1 LAKLLLG
8 DKRKDYSPRGLK
20 LLWSLEAAFMGLLLR
35 FGRLLTPDAASAAGA
50 WLGRRFGPGTDK
62 TRLIQRNLRLAFPDK
77 TDAELDSL
85 LTDIWGNLGRILA
98 EYPHLGTICG
108 SEAERRLEYVVA
120 DDIQVFE
127 NPHKPAVFVSAHL
140 ANWELAAGAIAH
152 RGVPLN
158 VVYTR
163 LQNPGLDRM
172 LYRAR
177 LALGCGL
184 VERDGAARQLM
195 RSLKQGTSVGLIVD
209 QRVDGGA
216 PVPFFGHEMLTSI
229 TPAQLA
235 LRFDCE
241 LIPVQIQRIENARFR
256 AIFHSPVRAAAD
268 LADDRKVLEMTEK
281 INNLFEQWIGERPQ
295 EWMCTKRRW
304 PKHLMKPG
312 FEKPQAESS

>member
-1 LAKLLLG
+1 MAKLLLG
-8 DKRKDYSPRGLK
+8 DKRKVRSQRLLK
-20 LLWSLEAAFMGLLLR
+20 LLWAAESGLLGLLIH
-35 FGRLLTPDAASAAGA
+35 FGRLFSADTASRLGA
-50 WLGRRFGPGTDK
+50 RLGRRFGPPTDK
-62 TRLIQRNLRLAFPDK
+62 SRLIRRNLRLAFPELSE
-77 TDAELDSL
+77 AELEAL
-85 LTDIWGNLGRILA
+85 LEEIWGNLGRILA
-98 EYPHLGTICG
+98 EYPHLGRICG
-108 SEAERRLEYVVA
+108 SEADRRLEYVI
-120 DDIQVFE
+120 DDSIEVFR
-127 NPHKPAVFVSAHL
+127 NPGRPAVFVSAHL

-172 LYRAR
+172 LYQAR

-216 PVPFFGHEMLTSI
+216 PIPFFGHDMLTSI

-235 LRFDCE
+235 VRFDCE
-241 LIPVQIQRIENARFR
+241 LVPVQIQRIEDARFR
-256 AIFHSPVRAAAD
+256 AIFHAPVRAPAD
-268 LADDRKVLEMTEK
+268 LPDDRKILEMTARV
-281 INNLFEQWIGERPQ
+281 NRLFEDWIRERPQ

-312 FEKPQAESS
+312 WNDREAATP